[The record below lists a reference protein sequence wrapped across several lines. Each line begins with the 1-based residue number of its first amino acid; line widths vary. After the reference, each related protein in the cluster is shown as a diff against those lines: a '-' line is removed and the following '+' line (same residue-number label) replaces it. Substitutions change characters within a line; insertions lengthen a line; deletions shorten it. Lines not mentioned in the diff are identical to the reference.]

1 MDQRLKVVLYTFDSP
16 VTLAIASRLIA
27 SGKLSAVILQTPMT
41 WRDKVAFLR
50 RRLSRYG
57 LFRAADEILFKIF
70 YTLFLKRADDRVRR
84 TLAFERGVTKER
96 LEHQVDV
103 HEVASLN
110 GAAGRDLLR
119 RLQPDLVIMMS
130 REMIR
135 GETLGAATLGF
146 VGCHPGLLP
155 EYRGVYA
162 PFWAMREG
170 RPDQVGLS
178 IYLANVGV
186 DTGPLVSE
194 RALRPRFHVR
204 HFKVESERL
213 MLEGVPD
220 LVDAIDKAERGTLAT
235 YMKPHA
241 ESRLYSHVG
250 LTHFFGALRRAA
262 VRPANR

>member
-1 MDQRLKVVLYTFDSP
+1 MDQRLKVVLYTFESP
-16 VTLAIASRLIA
+16 VTLAIADRLIA
-27 SGKLSAVILQTPMT
+27 TGKLSAVILQTPMT
-41 WRDKVAFLR
+41 WRDKAAFLR

-57 LFRAADEILFKIF
+57 LLRVADEILFKIF

-84 TLAFERGVTKER
+84 TLAFDRGVTKER
-96 LEHQVDV
+96 LERQIEV

-110 GAAGRDLLR
+110 GVGGRDLLR

-178 IYLANVGV
+178 VYLANAGI

-194 RALRPRFHVR
+194 RTLVPRFDVR

-213 MLEGVPD
+213 MLEGVKD
-220 LVDAIDKAERGTLAT
+220 LVDTVDLAERGALST
-235 YMKPHA
+235 YTKPQA

-250 LTHFFGALRRAA
+250 LTHYLGALRAA
-262 VRPANR
+262 ARRVNR

>member
-1 MDQRLKVVLYTFDSP
+1 MDQRLTVVLYTFESP
-16 VTLAIASRLIA
+16 VTLAIADRLIA
-27 SGKLSAVILQTPMT
+27 TGKLSAVILQTPMT
-41 WRDKVAFLR
+41 RRDQAAFLR

-57 LFRAADEILFKIF
+57 VLRVADEVLFKIF

-84 TLAFERGVTKER
+84 SLAFDRGVTKER
-96 LEHQVDV
+96 LERQIEV

-110 GAAGRDLLR
+110 GAGGRDLLR

-135 GETLGAATLGF
+135 GETLGAARMGF
-146 VGCHPGLLP
+146 VGCHPGVLP

-178 IYLANVGV
+178 VYLANAGV

-194 RALRPRFHVR
+194 RTLGPRFDVR

-213 MLEGVPD
+213 MLEGVTD
-220 LVDAIDKAERGTLAT
+220 LVDTVARAERGTLTT
-235 YMKPHA
+235 YTKPHA

-250 LTHFFGALRRAA
+250 LTHYLGALRRAA
-262 VRPANR
+262 AGPANR